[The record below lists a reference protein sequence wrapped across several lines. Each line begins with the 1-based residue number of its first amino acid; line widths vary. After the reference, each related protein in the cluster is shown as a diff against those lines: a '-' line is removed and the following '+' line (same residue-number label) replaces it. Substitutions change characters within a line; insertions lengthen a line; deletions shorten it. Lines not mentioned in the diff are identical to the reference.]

1 MTAVQA
7 ISCNA
12 SILKAILLGSRIVSS
27 CHVINNQKQQSKVI
41 GPCRGRFPLRLD
53 MSPPFY
59 FSKVFPIQNSRRVRF
74 SQLAGHTFYAG
85 QIKPRRF
92 RFSLVIA
99 ASIGLPSGAPSH
111 AAGNLKLCRSQS
123 TASAGDGPSFMT
135 HCRRDI
141 RLRTQGEASR
151 STSTS
156 RPVDRATNH
165 WQFQPL
171 RGRLILISGKS
182 DIDHLMII

>member
-99 ASIGLPSGAPSH
+99 ASIWPAVGGSESCGRQLETLQVTVNCQRWGWTKFHDSLPARYSTEN
-111 AAGNLKLCRSQS
+111 AG
-123 TASAGDGPSFMT
+123 
-135 HCRRDI
+135 
-141 RLRTQGEASR
+141 
-151 STSTS
+151 
-156 RPVDRATNH
+156 
-165 WQFQPL
+165 
-171 RGRLILISGKS
+171 RGVPQY
-182 DIDHLMII
+182 